1 MSSVTARAATDIRR
15 AEPKDRDELVRLA
28 ADFATSFVVAESA
41 FDRSLAEVLA
51 HDDSALFV
59 ATVSGDVVGYICASV
74 HPTLYATGPVAWIE
88 ELMVRDAARRAGVG
102 RALVRAVERWAA
114 QRAVRMI
121 ALATRRAEAFWH
133 AVGYEDSATYLRKL
147 LDTSPPTSGFR

>member
-59 ATVSGDVVGYICASV
+59 ATVSGDVVGYI
-74 HPTLYATGPVAWIE
+74 
-88 ELMVRDAARRAGVG
+88 
-102 RALVRAVERWAA
+102 
-114 QRAVRMI
+114 
-121 ALATRRAEAFWH
+121 
-133 AVGYEDSATYLRKL
+133 
-147 LDTSPPTSGFR
+147 